1 MMNLQMEWGK
11 RKGGSRFGFTM
22 DNEGFDA
29 RTLASLLIF
38 VGSRLE
44 PGVRGAVSNNELG
57 SESIA

>member
-1 MMNLQMEWGK
+1 
-11 RKGGSRFGFTM
+11 M

-57 SESIA
+57 SESMA